1 MIKIKWNDSG
11 RAYGGFC
18 VISDDNEQSGKFS
31 SCKDYIQDLYTYYFN
46 NQNAKGNY
54 AFSNF
59 GFEPKASKKNIKV
72 AYSPYHSDSK
82 FRAKALD
89 YIHQVEEVLGFSTLS
104 KIEKI

>member
-59 GFEPKASKKNIKV
+59 GFDSSEIGMWRFKSPFSISALILVKLYFGEILYPKSK
-72 AYSPYHSDSK
+72 D
-82 FRAKALD
+82 FLD
-89 YIHQVEEVLGFSTLS
+89 
-104 KIEKI
+104 KP